1 MKHLIKKILKEEFLY
16 KGVNPTVDLIVTR
29 GDEILLIKRG
39 SGSDAEP
46 NKWALPGGFHD
57 SNAKKGEEW
66 VNNKETTLQAAK
78 REVKE
83 ETGLEVDKIDGLKF
97 YFVGVF
103 EGGDRDPRDNEDSW
117 TKSTVY
123 KVDIPKEFGDDIKGM
138 DDASKARW
146 VPINIVLNSDL
157 AFDHKDIIKGGLNQN
172 LNESNIPKP
181 GLSSAEGFED
191 MNLPYETEYLT
202 LDEILNEVKNIA
214 YYKEVLNDL
223 QNNEGEWETT
233 KTVKRY
239 ADYWMEN
246 PESLTGPDFPPIQV
260 IGNGMKDGS
269 HRVST
274 LNALAKYIDPTNPY
288 WKEVKLEVRFYD
300 PEMVM
305 KQGHFYP
312 WLWDISDEDLQQAID
327 NKVYNWEV
335 LKRWL
340 ADPNAK
346 SDLQKLRGENLNES
360 DDFDWMEEIPGE
372 AGYGTRY
379 KFFEIHLCYEV
390 DDYWTLDNP
399 EGTDECV
406 DSLITYIKIEESLAD
421 EIWSGYEG
429 YTAGPADDGV
439 GVIDYAIKNT
449 KGNNFK
455 EAVMVEYVKEINMEN
470 FCVAVGKEKENRKVC
485 EIYNKYPYTNIDYFN
500 ESESNRSDFDWV
512 DDIGEG
518 FPLELLKPGQKFKD
532 KWGDYIRIW
541 EYEGQGLP
549 IGPNILKFKI
559 IEDPSNYRPYPMY
572 PKKHSLNSGIIIN
585 KKDFKKHIRTGKLT
599 PIFDNSVR

>member
-1 MKHLIKKILKEEFLY
+1 MKHLIKEILKEEFLY

-157 AFDHKDIIKGGLNQN
+157 AFDHRDIIKKGLNQ
-172 LNESNIPKP
+172 
-181 GLSSAEGFED
+181 
-191 MNLPYETEYLT
+191 
-202 LDEILNEVKNIA
+202 
-214 YYKEVLNDL
+214 
-223 QNNEGEWETT
+223 
-233 KTVKRY
+233 
-239 ADYWMEN
+239 
-246 PESLTGPDFPPIQV
+246 
-260 IGNGMKDGS
+260 
-269 HRVST
+269 
-274 LNALAKYIDPTNPY
+274 
-288 WKEVKLEVRFYD
+288 
-300 PEMVM
+300 
-305 KQGHFYP
+305 
-312 WLWDISDEDLQQAID
+312 
-327 NKVYNWEV
+327 
-335 LKRWL
+335 
-340 ADPNAK
+340 
-346 SDLQKLRGENLNES
+346 NLNES

-379 KFFEIHLCYEV
+379 KFFEIHVCYEI
-390 DDYWTLDNP
+390 DANWTLDNP

-406 DSLITYIKIEESLAD
+406 ESLITYIKIEESLAD

-429 YTAGPADDGV
+429 YTAGPVDDGE

-455 EAVMVEYVKEINMEN
+455 EAIMVEYVKEINMEN

-512 DDIGEG
+512 DDIGEE

-549 IGPNILKFKI
+549 IGPNDVPVDYGNILKFKI
-559 IEDPSNYRPYPMY
+559 IEDPSNYRPYPKY

>member
-1 MKHLIKKILKEEFLY
+1 MKHLIKEILKEEFLY

-157 AFDHKDIIKGGLNQN
+157 AFDHRDIIKKGLNQ
-172 LNESNIPKP
+172 
-181 GLSSAEGFED
+181 
-191 MNLPYETEYLT
+191 
-202 LDEILNEVKNIA
+202 
-214 YYKEVLNDL
+214 
-223 QNNEGEWETT
+223 
-233 KTVKRY
+233 
-239 ADYWMEN
+239 
-246 PESLTGPDFPPIQV
+246 
-260 IGNGMKDGS
+260 
-269 HRVST
+269 
-274 LNALAKYIDPTNPY
+274 
-288 WKEVKLEVRFYD
+288 
-300 PEMVM
+300 
-305 KQGHFYP
+305 
-312 WLWDISDEDLQQAID
+312 
-327 NKVYNWEV
+327 
-335 LKRWL
+335 
-340 ADPNAK
+340 
-346 SDLQKLRGENLNES
+346 NLNES

-372 AGYGTRY
+372 VGYGTRY
-379 KFFEIHLCYEV
+379 KFFEIHICYEV

-429 YTAGPADDGV
+429 YIAGIADDGED
-439 GVIDYAIKNT
+439 VIEYAIKNKAFNT
-449 KGNNFK
+449 K
-455 EAVMVEYVKEINMEN
+455 EIVMVEYVKEINMED
-470 FCVAVGKEKENRKVC
+470 FCVAVGKKKENRKVC

-512 DDIGEG
+512 DDIGGG

-541 EYEGQGLP
+541 EYDPTPRNFGRTPKL
-549 IGPNILKFKI
+549 LKFKI
-559 IEDPSNYRPYPMY
+559 IDDPSNYRPYPAH
-572 PKKHSLNSGIIIN
+572 PKAHRLNSEIIIN
-585 KKDFKKHIRTGKLT
+585 SIEFNKHILTGKLT